1 MEEHSS
7 GAIEIS
13 MLFFPHA
20 GQGHLLP
27 MVDMAKLFAS
37 RGATVT
43 ILALSST
50 APLITSSVDR
60 AGIRLIL
67 LAPSASLR
75 PAFESSMRDLRPDC
89 VVTDMFMPWTYHSA
103 TALGIPRILFD
114 GTGFFARCADHALDR
129 LRPLDPAVRSFTH
142 PGLPHRIELLF
153 SQTPD
158 YLKKPGRPLT
168 AFDRIFAEKKAVDP
182 LNYGVLVNSFY
193 ELEPNYVDHYRHVI
207 GRKAWHVGPVALC
220 NQNFADMSSRGGS
233 AQGECLT
240 WLDGRPRGSVVYVCF
255 GSGTVL
261 GRAQT
266 REIARGLEATGKPFV
281 WAVRGASEDGL
292 PRGFEE
298 RIKGRGLLVR
308 GWVPQ
313 LLILGHRAVGGFVT
327 HCGWNSTLE
336 GINAGLP
343 MVTWPMFAE
352 QFYNEKL
359 VVDVLKVGLAVG
371 SKVYAPDGE
380 ERAGV
385 GAEAV
390 EKAVRDLMG
399 VGEEAEGR
407 RRRAR
412 ELGQKANRAV
422 EKGGSSYE
430 DVGNLIWELRQRKK
444 AQMDVEA
451 TLNKVRAL

>member
-89 VVTDMFMPWTYHSA
+89 VVTD
-103 TALGIPRILFD
+103 IPR
-114 GTGFFARCADHALDR
+114 TRPSPSPR
-129 LRPLDPAVRSFTH
+129 SRRPLVH
-142 PGLPHRIELLF
+142 PPRPPHRIELLF

-193 ELEPNYVDHYRHVI
+193 ELEPHYVDHYLHVI

-240 WLDGRPRGSVVYVCF
+240 WLDGRPRGLVVYVCF

-298 RIKGRGLLVR
+298 RIR
-308 GWVPQ
+308 
-313 LLILGHRAVGGFVT
+313 
-327 HCGWNSTLE
+327 
-336 GINAGLP
+336 
-343 MVTWPMFAE
+343 
-352 QFYNEKL
+352 
-359 VVDVLKVGLAVG
+359 
-371 SKVYAPDGE
+371 
-380 ERAGV
+380 
-385 GAEAV
+385 
-390 EKAVRDLMG
+390 
-399 VGEEAEGR
+399 AEGF
-407 RRRAR
+407 
-412 ELGQKANRAV
+412 
-422 EKGGSSYE
+422 
-430 DVGNLIWELRQRKK
+430 W
-444 AQMDVEA
+444 
-451 TLNKVRAL
+451 